1 MYILPRIKKL
11 AAFSLAIMLT
21 LGAFGITKNENS
33 VTTSAA
39 EEQSQYAQ
47 ELEVLSDKQ
56 KALEKKI
63 ADANYSIKGQQE
75 KLNNVAEQMNV
86 ITQKIK
92 TSEKYST
99 EIEDE
104 MCLLDEQMRET
115 QFLLSEKEEAIKTNV
130 NEFMK
135 RVRAMYVNGTDSYTS
150 IIANSADFY
159 DVLMRTELI
168 KRVAQHDNDTITQLL
183 KEKES
188 IDAEKSKLEKQSEK
202 LKSKSKEYAKQQKT
216 LSEEY
221 TNLLELQNTYGD
233 SISQLESDKS
243 KYQAEINQVIS
254 KYSNLTTQ
262 AETEAQTSQ
271 AASTTK
277 KAEKTTTTKKTSED
291 TTEKT
296 TTQKADNGT
305 TTKKQN
311 VSTTTANNN
320 TETTTQRETVKT
332 TTAKTTTKATTTTQA
347 PVIDNG
353 SDYDTKIDILMSTA
367 KSMVG
372 GSYVWGGTSP
382 NATDCSGLTMQC
394 YAKIGISLPH
404 KASSQA
410 NYGTSVSYS
419 NMKKGDLIFFGGST
433 YSSIYHVAIY
443 IGDGKMIHAEN
454 SNTGIVMSYVSS
466 FSKYNN
472 ITCIKRLI

>member
-233 SISQLESDKS
+233 SISQLESDI
-243 KYQAEINQVIS
+243 APH
-254 KYSNLTTQ
+254 LPFFF
-262 AETEAQTSQ
+262 
-271 AASTTK
+271 
-277 KAEKTTTTKKTSED
+277 TKKTSED

-394 YAKIGISLPH
+394 LPVSL
-404 KASSQA
+404 
-410 NYGTSVSYS
+410 
-419 NMKKGDLIFFGGST
+419 
-433 YSSIYHVAIY
+433 
-443 IGDGKMIHAEN
+443 
-454 SNTGIVMSYVSS
+454 
-466 FSKYNN
+466 
-472 ITCIKRLI
+472 IKLHQRLITVPPSPIRI